1 MFNWNKKEKPFVSYS
16 GMGGG
21 GTGLVFGGGS
31 SDGEFFYLVIAGG
44 GGGGRG
50 RGGGGGAGGY
60 RTNFTGE
67 SPGGPGTT
75 KEDAFTI
82 ALSTNYPVQIGAGGV
97 EGPTSDDRG
106 FQGGPSIFSTITSI
120 GGAGGGAAY
129 EPISRLTEPA
139 AYEGGSGGGGAGQV
153 STPTTN
159 KGKGSNAVSPSS
171 SPPQP
176 VQGFPGG
183 DAPDSNQN
191 GAGGGGA
198 GAVGFDV
205 NPSIGGAGKAS
216 SITGSSVIRAGGGGG
231 GGDTFA
237 GPGGPGGGGNGS
249 TSTATA
255 ASAHTGGGGGGSIY
269 HSAAGK
275 GGTGVVILR
284 YVNTM
289 TIANP
294 GGGLT
299 LSTATDGDFKVTTIT
314 HPDSGAIV
322 PGGNATG
329 NISFS

>member
-1 MFNWNKKEKPFVSYS
+1 MSIFNDFFKKESPILSLL

-21 GTGLVFGGGS
+21 GTGITLGGAGG
-31 SDGEFFYLVIAGG
+31 DGEFFYLVIAGG

-67 SPGGPGTT
+67 SPGGPGTV

-82 ALSTNYPVQIGAGGV
+82 ALSTNYPVQVGHGGV
-97 EGPTSDDRG
+97 AGPAADKRG
-106 FQGGPSIFSTITSI
+106 FQGGPSIFSTVTST

-129 EPISRLTEPA
+129 QPISRLTEPA

-153 STPTTN
+153 TAPHTN

-176 VQGFPGG
+176 VQGFRGG
-183 DAPDSNQN
+183 DSPDNSQN

-205 NPSIGGAGKAS
+205 SPSVGGAGKAS
-216 SITGSSVIRAGGGGG
+216 SITGSSVTRGGGGGG
-231 GGDTFA
+231 GGDTAA
-237 GPGGPGGGGNGS
+237 GAGGAGGGGAGS
-249 TSTATA
+249 TSTATN
-255 ASAHTGGGGGGSIY
+255 ASANLGAGGGGSIY
-269 HSAAGK
+269 HSGAGR

-299 LSTATDGDFKVTTIT
+299 LSTATDGGFKVTTIT
-314 HPDSGAIV
+314 HPGFSLVANAA
-322 PGGNATG
+322 GNV
-329 NISFS
+329 SFS